1 MRFYSKFIFE
11 RKTGYRCYTY
21 GPWQKFYRLKV
32 HVCLKHPPS
41 SRASFFELRRTCRVR
56 LRMKLPSK
64 NYGKKPTKSRQK
76 CQFFFC
82 QLRFWHLFHQE
93 RKIILGTSK
102 RRTKMEF
109 YCICG
114 GRTFAQVKKHFKIK
128 VCKVFCRL
136 AMYGIFTYIYH
147 ILPLK
152 TTKCRKIYHTLMIWQ
167 WCCAIFNGPF
177 FPNHMVDFFSG
188 RLLVQHL
195 SLKFFAGWMAGG
207 RLKRHCLKCL
217 KMIYGCFQK

>member
-1 MRFYSKFIFE
+1 MY
-11 RKTGYRCYTY
+11 
-21 GPWQKFYRLKV
+21 
-32 HVCLKHPPS
+32 VCLKHPPS

-64 NYGKKPTKSRQK
+64 KDGKKTKKSRQE
-76 CQFFFC
+76 CRVFFWSTAI
-82 QLRFWHLFHQE
+82 LDPFHQE
-93 RKIILGTSK
+93 RKTLVGTSK

-147 ILPLK
+147 ILPLNNNQ
-152 TTKCRKIYHTLMIWQ
+152 M
-167 WCCAIFNGPF
+167 
-177 FPNHMVDFFSG
+177 
-188 RLLVQHL
+188 
-195 SLKFFAGWMAGG
+195 
-207 RLKRHCLKCL
+207 
-217 KMIYGCFQK
+217 